1 MKKITFVL
9 IGAAF
14 TLLSSFEKN
23 KNLAKEKGINFT
35 ELSYENALKEAK
47 NLNKL
52 IFIDTYADWCK
63 PCKWMDKKTFKDPL
77 VGELFNEHFIN
88 LKVDVETQEGEKI
101 AKKHLVTSLPTL
113 LFLNGNGEVIQR
125 SLGALNPNDLLVFA
139 ESVLK

>member
-1 MKKITFVL
+1 MRKIIFVL

-14 TLLSSFEKN
+14 ILFTSFEKN
-23 KNLAKEKGINFT
+23 QKQSKEIGISFT

-88 LKVDVETQEGEKI
+88 LKVDIETQEGENI
-101 AKKHLVTSLPTL
+101 AKKYLVTSLPTL
-113 LFLNGNGEVIQR
+113 LFINGNGEVIQR
-125 SLGALNPNDLLVFA
+125 SIGALNPNDLFLFA